1 MSGTKQDLIRYRIA
15 RTYETLEATRI
26 LAEQSQNSTSILL
39 LKAWLTK
46 RFGKYICS
54 YWHGGKKRSEDIAF
68 KFNPSQKLKAALG
81 WSSTYT
87 GDI

>member
-39 LKAWLTK
+39 LKA
-46 RFGKYICS
+46 
-54 YWHGGKKRSEDIAF
+54 
-68 KFNPSQKLKAALG
+68 
-81 WSSTYT
+81 
-87 GDI
+87 